1 MKRQV
6 IEMKIN
12 RIHKIQELLED
23 VHSVSIN
30 TLCETFQV
38 SKNTIRRDIAE
49 LEKSGMI
56 KKVYGGIV
64 LQEKDSHSPEPFAS
78 RENRNTQQ
86 KKRLPASRPPWS
98 KMVMLFILIQEPLP
112 CI

>member
-1 MKRQV
+1 MIRFEYLLLKRQV

-49 LEKSGMI
+49 SDIDHANGT
-56 KKVYGGIV
+56 
-64 LQEKDSHSPEPFAS
+64 QEDRHAD
-78 RENRNTQQ
+78 TTD
-86 KKRLPASRPPWS
+86 RPG
-98 KMVMLFILIQEPLP
+98 
-112 CI
+112 